1 MRSKY
6 ELKQRIEKIL
16 YECDM
21 HTKRLSRAITKM
33 SPVMPL
39 DSDRYLLL
47 TEDEIEHIDQF
58 LFRFAKLQ
66 DAMGAKLFRYIML
79 YLGEDIENRPFIDI
93 LNRMEKIGLI
103 DSANEWRE
111 LREDRNELS
120 HNYENEPISMSISI
134 NILYEKSERLI
145 EIYNRIKS
153 YYLSK
158 SNQIS
163 NE

>member
-1 MRSKY
+1 
-6 ELKQRIEKIL
+6 
-16 YECDM
+16 M

-39 DSDRYLLL
+39 DSDRYLQL